1 MSSDMI
7 LNVFID
13 GQPLRLTIPDSML
26 AEARGFFEKMDADMD
41 RGWQM
46 SFTWVENPDPV
57 QRCQIAADK
66 LYGAY
71 EMENQNLMTMMG
83 AYILYKLPG
92 VNEIHVSTNGNMN
105 ETEIVLPVT

>member
-1 MSSDMI
+1 MI
-7 LNVFID
+7 LKVVIE
-13 GQPLRLTIPDSML
+13 GQSMRLKIEESML
-26 AEARGFFEKMDADMD
+26 KEAEDFFQKMDADMD

-46 SFTWVENPDPV
+46 SFTWVDNPNPV

-71 EMENQNLMTMMG
+71 ELENQKLMTMMG

-92 VNEIHVSTNGNMN
+92 ISEIHISTSGDMN
-105 ETEIVLPVT
+105 ETEVVMA

>member
-1 MSSDMI
+1 MI
-7 LNVFID
+7 LNVVIE
-13 GQPLRLTIPDSML
+13 GQSLRLRIPDEML
-26 AEARGFFEKMDADMD
+26 SEALEFFQKMDADMD

-46 SFTWVENPDPV
+46 SFNWVDNPNPI

-71 EMENQNLMTMMG
+71 ENENQQMMMMMA

-92 VNEIHVSTNGNMN
+92 ITEIHISTNGDMN
-105 ETEIVLPVT
+105 ETDVVMPSANLP